1 MSRPKRRAAA
11 AAQERMQQI
20 FEWEQAPENSKL
32 FRDCAAAIDAE
43 FERERKSKRVK
54 VEEIEDSEECEAVSC
69 DEEHA
74 EEITQEDIDFV
85 EPDGYTTED
94 AEWVP
99 EKHKAANAGAG
110 KESAEAGAGDGASE
124 ESSEEDDA
132 EESEEEAQM
141 TSEDEDAE
149 DTEDEDAEDEGAE
162 AEDAEDEDAED
173 AEDEAEH
180 HAPAAPAPAGPTP
193 AGPAPASA
201 PAAPLG
207 PAAAPPA

>member
-1 MSRPKRRAAA
+1 MSRPKRKAAA

-74 EEITQEDIDFV
+74 DEITQEDIDFV
-85 EPDGYTTED
+85 EQDGYTAED

-99 EKHKAANAGAG
+99 EKHKAAKAGAG
-110 KESAEAGAGDGASE
+110 NEPAEAEAGDGASG

-141 TSEDEDAE
+141 TSEDEDADE
-149 DTEDEDAEDEGAE
+149 DGEDED
-162 AEDAEDEDAED
+162 EDEDED
-173 AEDEAEH
+173 GEDEAE
-180 HAPAAPAPAGPTP
+180 PAEPAEPADALPPPAGPV
-193 AGPAPASA
+193 PASV

-207 PAAAPPA
+207 PAAGPPA

>member
-1 MSRPKRRAAA
+1 MSRPKRKAAA

-85 EPDGYTTED
+85 EQDGYTAED

-99 EKHKAANAGAG
+99 EKHKSAKAGAG
-110 KESAEAGAGDGASE
+110 NEPAEAETGDGASE

-132 EESEEEAQM
+132 EEESKDACGAVARDQPHPHHRKRHARRLDGELQVLGAQ
-141 TSEDEDAE
+141 
-149 DTEDEDAEDEGAE
+149 
-162 AEDAEDEDAED
+162 
-173 AEDEAEH
+173 
-180 HAPAAPAPAGPTP
+180 
-193 AGPAPASA
+193 
-201 PAAPLG
+201 
-207 PAAAPPA
+207 AAAHGDGGADLHGKGQLLKGSQNWTCRAAATPLILLRSETA

>member
-43 FERERKSKRVK
+43 FERERKSKRVA
-54 VEEIEDSEECEAVSC
+54 VEEIEDPEEAVSC
-69 DEEHA
+69 DEKYA
-74 EEITQEDIDFV
+74 DEITQEDLDFV
-85 EPDGYTTED
+85 EQDGYTTED

-99 EKHKAANAGAG
+99 EKHKATEPGAG
-110 KESAEAGAGDGASE
+110 NESAEACSE
-124 ESSEEDDA
+124 ESSEEDEA

-149 DTEDEDAEDEGAE
+149 D
-162 AEDAEDEDAED
+162 AEDAEDEHG
-173 AEDEAEH
+173 EDEAE
-180 HAPAAPAPAGPTP
+180 PAEPADALPPP
-193 AGPAPASA
+193 AGPAPASV

-207 PAAAPPA
+207 PAAGPPA